1 MERKSIA
8 EKYSQYNEHDFLT
21 DPYFQE
27 WVYAPTPEIEAY
39 WQQVSVALPLKKTDI
54 DHAYLYL
61 KNISFKQHIPSDEA
75 AQASWEK
82 HLQLIRAQESI
93 QSKATPV
100 RNFTYSKAWKIAAIV
115 AGIAVITAAY
125 IFFPRAATRITAQTG
140 FGEIRQVTLPDGS
153 LVDLNANSSISYN
166 SKWKTGEKREIW
178 LKGEALFNVVHIN
191 KDTNNIK
198 DQERFLVHTKDL
210 TVTVL
215 GTVFDVRQRRQKTE
229 VALQSGKIRL
239 SFENADKEDLILQPG
254 DFISYNE
261 EDKKTSAETI
271 AAEKFSSWKDRK
283 LMLNNPSVSEI
294 LKYLEDTFGKKI
306 IMEDKTL
313 DTKIINGPILLNS
326 LDDALFVLSTVLHT
340 QVIKKDTQTIILR
353 TRPI

>member
-8 EKYSQYNEHDFLT
+8 ERYSQYNENDFLT

-27 WVYAPTPEIEAY
+27 WVYTPTPETEAY
-39 WQQVSVALPLKKTDI
+39 WQEVRLVLPLKITDM
-54 DHAYLYL
+54 DNARLYL
-61 KNISFKQHIPSDEA
+61 HHISFKQHIPSDEA

-82 HLQLIRAQESI
+82 HLQLISAQEANKAAPAPASI
-93 QSKATPV
+93 FPLRKAL
-100 RNFTYSKAWKIAAIV
+100 KIAAMFAGV
-115 AGIAVITAAY
+115 AIITATY
-125 IFFPRAATRITAQTG
+125 IFFPRSATRITAQTG
-140 FGEIRQVTLPDGS
+140 YGEIRQITLPDGS

-166 SKWKTGEKREIW
+166 SKWKSGEKREIW

-198 DQERFLVHTKDL
+198 EQERFLVHTKGL

-239 SFENADKEDLILQPG
+239 SFEDADKDDVILQPG
-254 DFISYNE
+254 QFISYNE
-261 EDKKTSAETI
+261 GDKQTATENI
-271 AAEKFSSWKDRK
+271 AAEKFSAWKDRK
-283 LMLNNPSVSEI
+283 LILNNPSVSEI

-306 IMEDKTL
+306 ILEDKKR
-313 DTKIINGPILLNS
+313 DSQIINGPILLSS
-326 LDDALFVLSTVLHT
+326 LDDALFVLSMVLEA